1 MLSIS
6 QGELAAMAGVG
17 ERTIAGFESG
27 EKPDL
32 RESTL
37 WEIQA
42 ALEAR
47 GIEFTNGDGIGVRLS
62 FAKAEAAAR
71 LGSAGR

>member
-1 MLSIS
+1 
-6 QGELAAMAGVG
+6 MAGVG

-47 GIEFTNGDGIGVRLS
+47 GIEFTNGDGSGC
-62 FAKAEAAAR
+62 
-71 LGSAGR
+71 G